1 MLLNRKLA
9 KSVSAVSGLKPAS
22 AKAAVHSPAEIVQ
35 GIHRYTK
42 LYGAV
47 YSVYRET
54 TKKYIGLALYDG
66 KEFTPCTPTELI
78 HAIHESKDGK

>member
-1 MLLNRKLA
+1 LKT
-9 KSVSAVSGLKPAS
+9 SVAVSQTGDPDGGS
-22 AKAAVHSPAEIVQ
+22 RGVFPPEIVW
-35 GIHRYTK
+35 GIHRYTR

-54 TKKYIGLALYDG
+54 TKKYIGLSLYDG

-78 HAIHESKDGK
+78 HAIHESKDRK

>member
-1 MLLNRKLA
+1 LRNEVVQVVQPK
-9 KSVSAVSGLKPAS
+9 KVSKTRPAQGE
-22 AKAAVHSPAEIVQ
+22 ACGVFPAEIVQ
-35 GIHRYTK
+35 GIYRYTR

-78 HAIHESKDGK
+78 HAIHESKDRK